1 MVIMKIP
8 EKPPSSDIKANE
20 IDEIYKYLRN
30 ESFRQSFLDIYNRY
44 LYWSELKH
52 KKISQQISPE
62 ILWKIT
68 KTQRDSHP
76 EIIKLSDLEGFE
88 FKYNLTPYI
97 NQKLHDFDLN
107 LGGNLEGNIIPKD
120 DKKQYLIN
128 SIMEEAIASSQIE
141 GAVTTREHAKSM
153 LRKGGKPKNRSEQ
166 MILNNYNTIKKI
178 KPLINK
184 ELTSEL
190 ILEIHTSITKDTLED
205 SGNEGKYRAANDISV
220 VDLTGNVVYHPPD
233 YKKIEQ
239 LMDDFCNFANESDE
253 TRFIHPMIRAIILH
267 FIIGYIHPF
276 VDGNGRTARAIFYWY
291 LLSRDYWLIEYMSI
305 SRIIIKSRT
314 QYAKAYLY
322 TELDENDLTYFI
334 NYQLKTT
341 DLAFH
346 NLKKYINEKN
356 QEKRDLYD
364 FRIIKDINDRQ
375 IYILKFIFDDPKFSF
390 TIKEVQNRFNTAYET
405 ARKDIIYLEKLGL
418 LEKTTSGKKKLVYYR
433 SQKFDDIIRKLI
445 K

>member
-1 MVIMKIP
+1 MKIP
-8 EKPPSSDIKANE
+8 EKPPSSEIKTNE
-20 IDEIYKYLRN
+20 LDEIYKYLRN

-88 FKYNLTPYI
+88 FKFNSTPYI
-97 NQKLHDFDLN
+97 NQKLHEFDLN
-107 LGGNLEGNIIPKD
+107 LGGKPKGNIIPQD

-153 LRKGGKPKNRSEQ
+153 LRKGRKPKNRSEQ

-178 KPLINK
+178 KPLTNK

-190 ILEIHTSITKDTLED
+190 ILEIHSSITKNTLED
-205 SGNEGKYRAANDISV
+205 SSNEGKYRAANDISV

-267 FIIGYIHPF
+267 FLIGYIHPF

-346 NLKKYINEKN
+346 NLKNG
-356 QEKRDLYD
+356 
-364 FRIIKDINDRQ
+364 
-375 IYILKFIFDDPKFSF
+375 IYMIL
-390 TIKEVQNRFNTAYET
+390 
-405 ARKDIIYLEKLGL
+405 G
-418 LEKTTSGKKKLVYYR
+418 
-433 SQKFDDIIRKLI
+433 
-445 K
+445 

>member
-8 EKPPSSDIKANE
+8 EKPPSSEIKANE
-20 IDEIYKYLRN
+20 HDEIYKYLSN
-30 ESFRQSFLDIYNRY
+30 EAFRQSFLDIYNRY
-44 LYWSELKH
+44 LYWSELKY
-52 KKISQQISPE
+52 KKISKHISPE

-97 NQKLHDFDLN
+97 NQKLHEFDLN
-107 LGGNLEGNIIPKD
+107 LGGNLKGNIIPQE

-153 LRKGGKPKNRSEQ
+153 LRQGGKPKNRSEQ

-190 ILEIHTSITKDTLED
+190 ILEIHTSIIKDTLED
-205 SGNEGKYRAANDISV
+205 PGNEGKYRAANDISV

>member
-1 MVIMKIP
+1 MRIP
-8 EKPPSSDIKANE
+8 EKPPSSEIKANE
-20 IDEIYKYLRN
+20 LDEIYKYLSN

-44 LYWSELKH
+44 LYWSELKY
-52 KKISQQISPE
+52 KKISKHISPE

-97 NQKLHDFDLN
+97 NQKLHEFDLN
-107 LGGNLEGNIIPKD
+107 LGGNLKGNIIPQE

-205 SGNEGKYRAANDISV
+205 SGNEGKYRDANDISV

-267 FIIGYIHPF
+267 FLIGYIHPF

-314 QYAKAYLY
+314 QYTKAYLY

>member
-1 MVIMKIP
+1 MKIP
-8 EKPPSSDIKANE
+8 EKPPSSEIDANE
-20 IDEIYKYLRN
+20 SDEIYRYLRD
-30 ESFRQSFLDIYNRY
+30 ETFRQSFLDIYNRY

-52 KKISQQISPE
+52 KKISQHISPE
-62 ILWKIT
+62 MLWKIT

-76 EIIKLSDLEGFE
+76 EIVKFSELEGFE
-88 FKYNLTPYI
+88 FKYNLTPFI

-107 LGGNLEGNIIPKD
+107 LEGNLEGNIIPKD

-153 LRKGGKPKNRSEQ
+153 LRKGGKPKNKSEQ

-178 KPLINK
+178 KPLINRK
-184 ELTSEL
+184 LTSEL
-190 ILEIHTSITKDTLED
+190 ILDIHASITKDTLED
-205 SGNEGKYRAANDISV
+205 PDNEGKYRNANDISV
-220 VDLTGNVVYHPPD
+220 IDATGNVLYRPPD
-233 YKKIEQ
+233 YKKIER
-239 LMDDFCNFANESDE
+239 LMDDLCNFANESDE

-267 FIIGYIHPF
+267 FLIGYIHPF

-291 LLSRDYWLIEYMSI
+291 LLSRDYSLIEYMSI
-305 SRIIIKSRT
+305 SRIIIRSRT
-314 QYAKAYLY
+314 QYAKAYLH

-346 NLKKYINEKN
+346 DLKEYISKKIR
-356 QEKRDLYD
+356 EKRDLYD
-364 FRIIKDINDRQ
+364 FRIIKDINERQ
-375 IYILKFIFDDPKFSF
+375 VYILKLIFDNPQFSF
-390 TIKEVQNRFNTAYET
+390 TIKEMQNRFDTAYET

-418 LEKTTSGKKKLVYYR
+418 LDKTTSGKKKLVYYR
-433 SQKFDDIIRKLI
+433 SQQFDDVLRELMR
-445 K
+445 

>member
-1 MVIMKIP
+1 MKIP
-8 EKPPSSDIKANE
+8 EKPPSSEIKAHE
-20 IDEIYKYLRN
+20 IDEIYNYLRN
-30 ESFRQSFLDIYNRY
+30 ETFRQSFLDIYNRY
-44 LYWSELKH
+44 FYWSELKH

-62 ILWKIT
+62 VLWKIT
-68 KTQRDSHP
+68 KTQRNSHP
-76 EIIKLSDLEGFE
+76 EIIKLSNLEGFE

-97 NQKLHDFDLN
+97 NQKLHYFDLN

-120 DKKQYLIN
+120 EKKLYLIN

-153 LRKGGKPKNRSEQ
+153 LRKGRKPKNRSEQ

-184 ELTSEL
+184 KLNSEL
-190 ILEIHTSITKDTLED
+190 ILEIHTSITKDTLEEPIY
-205 SGNEGKYRAANDISV
+205 EGKYRATNDVSV
-220 VDLTGNVVYHPPD
+220 VDLTGNAVYHPPD

-267 FIIGYIHPF
+267 FLIGYIHPF
-276 VDGNGRTARAIFYWY
+276 IDGNGRTARAIFYWY

-305 SRIIIKSRT
+305 SRIIINSRT

-341 DLAFH
+341 DLAF
-346 NLKKYINEKN
+346 NSLKKYINNKI

-364 FRIIKDINDRQ
+364 FRMIKGINERQ

-390 TIKEVQNRFNTAYET
+390 TLKEIQNRFNTAYET
-405 ARKDIIYLEKLGL
+405 ARKDVIYLEKLGL
-418 LEKTTSGKKKLVYYR
+418 LEKTTSGKKKLVYYK
-433 SQKFDDIIRKLI
+433 SQKFYDIIRKLI